1 MTASETDKALRRYDR
16 LAPVYDL
23 MEGVAEHRVMREWRR
38 RLWSLVEGTR
48 ILEVGVG
55 TGRNLPFYP
64 SDSDVVAIDL
74 SPAMLARAQRSA
86 ESCGR
91 GDTATSSS
99 TCSRI
104 GHSSDPRCGPPISW
118 WSA

>member
-1 MTASETDKALRRYDR
+1 MTASETDKARRRYDR
-16 LAPVYDL
+16 IAPVYDL

-55 TGRNLPFYP
+55 TGRNLPFY
-64 SDSDVVAIDL
+64 
-74 SPAMLARAQRSA
+74 
-86 ESCGR
+86 
-91 GDTATSSS
+91 SSS